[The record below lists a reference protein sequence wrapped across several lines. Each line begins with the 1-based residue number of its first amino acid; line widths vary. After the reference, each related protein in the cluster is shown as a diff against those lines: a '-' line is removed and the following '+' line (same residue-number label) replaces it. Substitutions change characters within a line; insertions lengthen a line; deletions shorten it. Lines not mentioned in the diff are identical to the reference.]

1 MGVVR
6 WQRADNRALRTE
18 ARADARAR
26 RTDAEYTQ
34 FQLEKQSAELVLR
47 SCNDTNC
54 VEWACFCECVCDTDC
69 LCEERWDDRFGDSYC
84 VCCWAKF
91 DGILPPP
98 I

>member
-6 WQRADNRALRTE
+6 WQCVDARATGLDNQALRAE
-18 ARADARAR
+18 AFRADARA
-26 RTDAEYTQ
+26 Q
-34 FQLEKQSAELVLR
+34 FQLEKQSAELVKR

-54 VEWACFCECVCDTDC
+54 IGWACFCECVCDTDC